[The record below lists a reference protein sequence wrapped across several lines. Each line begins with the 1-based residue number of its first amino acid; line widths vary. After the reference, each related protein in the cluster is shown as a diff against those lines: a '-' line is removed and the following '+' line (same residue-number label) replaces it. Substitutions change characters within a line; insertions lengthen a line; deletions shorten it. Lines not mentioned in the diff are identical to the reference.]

1 MYCSPCLISLIQF
14 LTFTKLEKER
24 GKKKGGLDR
33 IRTLTSKVSILKET
47 LIDWPT
53 QCLISVGILS
63 LFSIFRELE
72 KHFLCYHILANPF
85 LCSKKNLAVETVF
98 SISWIT
104 KYWPMKWTRKL
115 SFLFF
120 IGIIFVFTMEA
131 IFCWMKHMF
140 WRNLNRWSIHWPT
153 RKQSLEKTSIVEA
166 LHNWMA
172 CQNPPIYYIH

>member
-1 MYCSPCLISLIQF
+1 M
-14 LTFTKLEKER
+14 
-24 GKKKGGLDR
+24 
-33 IRTLTSKVSILKET
+33 KET

-72 KHFLCYHILANPF
+72 KHFLCKYFLANPF
-85 LCSKKNLAVETVF
+85 LVKDLAVQTVF

-104 KYWPMKWTRKL
+104 KYRPMKWTRKL

-120 IGIIFVFTMEA
+120 FGIIFVFIMEA

-153 RKQSLEKTSIVEA
+153 RKQSLEKTSIA
-166 LHNWMA
+166 TRYNWMA
-172 CQNPPIYYIH
+172 CQNLPIYYTRTLFLGTFHDNISKI